1 MIRIVL
7 IPAVNYM
14 QHSGKNNCS
23 KCTVKGEARS
33 APFGSV
39 NATHKEQRTSGKSLA
54 RRHWRF
60 LCGRKELVLPKKP
73 KEIRK
78 ARRDVAFRVAR
89 VQTSFPQGSDPATPF
104 YPLTKDLRLDFPF
117 LFTGR
122 LEPWESSLSRDL
134 QIHQMPRSELPSAPV
149 LIGEAT

>member
-60 LCGRKELVLPKKP
+60 LCGRKELVLQKNP
-73 KEIRK
+73 RK
-78 ARRDVAFRVAR
+78 FEKLAETWLSEWLVFKHHFHK
-89 VQTSFPQGSDPATPF
+89 VQTQQ
-104 YPLTKDLRLDFPF
+104 RL
-117 LFTGR
+117 
-122 LEPWESSLSRDL
+122 S
-134 QIHQMPRSELPSAPV
+134 IH
-149 LIGEAT
+149 